1 MRKQMLLSATAL
13 LAAIGFAS
21 AQGASQGVEG
31 ANKAPSSVS
40 ESPSAPQDRAAGAK
54 RSRGQDE
61 GKSQAQNRSQE
72 SQDKSEKG
80 RSQNQSQQSSDHGRA
95 KSETSGQAQD
105 ESRRDKSNGEA
116 QRSQAE
122 KRLER
127 DNQKKERSSQAQG
140 KGGNK
145 GEAKRNQ
152 DNAQSA
158 RDKSQRD
165 QTNGQAAQR
174 QGEEKSQQSRSDRSG
189 HGAEPQPAEKLE
201 NRASSTNS
209 PSDGGARAQAQGV
222 SLTAEQQTRIQRTV
236 IANRNVPRLN
246 RVNFSVA
253 VGTTVPVSV
262 EIIDVPPA
270 LVEIY
275 PQWRGNSV
283 VVVRDEI
290 VIVDNSRKIVAVVPA
305 SSSRTDVGGHSARAG
320 NGGSAIADLG
330 PGGIREVQLVLIQ
343 RGFLVGEADGIFG
356 PDTRAALV
364 KFQRDNGIEA
374 TGSIDIQ
381 TVNKMRLSDKLN
393 ARGAVGNQP
402 SQAERSGAHQPG
414 GQREQAKEQP
424 KSEPQQGTTGQ
435 GGPAVG
441 GRSRDSQPDVKEE
454 QQPSGTPSMQRQRD
468 GDMKDRPSGNK
479 N

>member
-31 ANKAPSSVS
+31 ARVEGANRAPPSVS
-40 ESPSAPQDRAAGAK
+40 KSPSAPQDQAAGAK
-54 RSRGQDE
+54 RSSGQDQ

-80 RSQNQSQQSSDHGRA
+80 RSRNQSQQSSDHGRA

-127 DNQKKERSSQAQG
+127 DNQKKERSSQTQG
-140 KGGNK
+140 KGDQGNK

-152 DNAQSA
+152 DNAQSG

-174 QGEEKSQQSRSDRSG
+174 QGEEKSQRSQSDRSG
-189 HGAEPQPAEKLE
+189 HGAEPQPAEKME
-201 NRASSTNS
+201 NRASSTKS

-236 IANRNVPRLN
+236 IANSNVPRLN

-253 VGTTVPVSV
+253 VGTTIPASI

-290 VIVDNSRKIVAVVPA
+290 VIVDTSRKIVAVVPA

-364 KFQRDNGIEA
+364 KFQRDSGIET

-402 SQAERSGAHQPG
+402 SQAGRSGAHQPG

-435 GGPAVG
+435 GGPAVS
-441 GRSRDSQPDVKEE
+441 GRSRELAA
-454 QQPSGTPSMQRQRD
+454 
-468 GDMKDRPSGNK
+468 
-479 N
+479 